1 MDMSGFNAIWE
12 EINTESMENISREEF
27 RSFHDNAERNFYL
40 SLGTYRILT
49 LKYSY

>member
-12 EINTESMENISREEF
+12 EINTENSEAITKEEF

-40 SLGTYRILT
+40 CPAPIYHVAL
-49 LKYSY
+49 